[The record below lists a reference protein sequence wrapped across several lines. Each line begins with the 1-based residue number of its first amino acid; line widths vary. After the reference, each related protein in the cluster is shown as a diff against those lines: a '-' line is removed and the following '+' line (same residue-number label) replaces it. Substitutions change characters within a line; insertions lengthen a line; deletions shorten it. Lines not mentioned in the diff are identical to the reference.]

1 MADVINLSD
10 HRRPDEPADSPYDIA
25 LDDEP
30 TPGGQYVDV
39 EPERD
44 ETRRPIVPEHLRT
57 FRGVRGAARRQVDL
71 AVYRAGFHA
80 ARSPRYAALTAFWAV
95 AGAGRLAWRQLRWW
109 WHPELSSMLQE
120 AANQGDYQHGP
131 NVERQLARRR
141 SARGVYLLIEAFA
154 LVAAAQWARLMAPW
168 WQVAALILAA
178 APMLAHFG
186 RPVDRRI
193 VSPAVVT
200 GRHRRIN
207 SDVLLRAYYA
217 AGLGHP
223 DKLDQQVK
231 FGSQMGRDASDT
243 GSQVIVE
250 LPYGKTFEEALKAKD
265 RLASGL
271 DVSVNQVFL
280 TLDPTSNR
288 RHMIFVADRDPL
300 AVPAGL
306 SPLLDGKQRS
316 VWRAAPLGR
325 DERDRAVSLAMMW
338 LSILIGAQPRKGKTF
353 TARQLALFGAM
364 DPWVKLLIADGKNSP
379 DWRAFSH
386 VAHRMVFGTHP
397 GRDGDPVEKLLL
409 MLREIKKHIQ
419 QVNDILSTLPADIC
433 PEGKLTEELA
443 RDRRYPELRVWMLIM
458 EEFQVYYELDDQD
471 ICKEIAGLLSF
482 IIAVGPS
489 AGVIVLSSSQKPSG
503 VGSGNTQRLFMRYRD
518 NHTARF
524 ALKCGS
530 RDVSTAILGTEAY
543 GEGYDASALPSGD
556 LYRGVGYLY
565 GVTDH
570 VPTVRTYFVDQKDA
584 ERIVRRARQLR
595 EQAGLLSGDAAGE
608 TVTRERRDVLAD
620 VASIFNAGEPGLHW
634 EEVAERLRN
643 RMPEHYADID
653 AETISAQMRAVD
665 VASVDVKRAGAAR
678 KGCRADAVR
687 VAMDRR
693 QPA

>member
-1 MADVINLSD
+1 MADVINLD
-10 HRRPDEPADSPYDIA
+10 DRRRTDEPADSPYDIA

-30 TPGGQYVDV
+30 TPGGQFVDV
-39 EPERD
+39 PPEVD
-44 ETRRPIVPEHLRT
+44 ETRRPIVPAHLRT
-57 FRGVRGAARRQVDL
+57 ARGVRHAMRRQVDL
-71 AVYRAGFHA
+71 FLYRAGFHA
-80 ARSPRYAALTAFWAV
+80 ARSPRYALLTAFWAV
-95 AGAGRLAWRQLRWW
+95 VGIGRTGWRMLRWW
-109 WHPELSSMLQE
+109 WHPELSSLLQT
-120 AANQGDYQHGP
+120 AANEGDTSLGP
-131 NVERQLARRR
+131 RIESQLARRR
-141 SARGVYLLIEAFA
+141 VSRGIFLLVGAVF
-154 LVAAAQWARLMAPW
+154 LVAAVRLAPW
-168 WQVAALILAA
+168 WQVVGLLVAASPL
-178 APMLAHFG
+178 LAHFG
-186 RPVDRRI
+186 HPVDRRI

-200 GRHRRIN
+200 ARHRRIN
-207 SDVLLRAYYA
+207 SDILLRAYYA
-217 AGLGHP
+217 AGLGNP
-223 DKLDQQVK
+223 DKEDQQVK

-243 GSQVIVE
+243 GSQVVVE
-250 LPYGKTFEEALKAKD
+250 LPYGRTFEDAIKAKE

-280 TLDPTSNR
+280 TIDPTSHR
-288 RHMIFVADRDPL
+288 SHTIFVADRDPL

-316 VWRAAPLGR
+316 IWRPAPLGR

-353 TARQLALFGAM
+353 TARQLALFAAM
-364 DPWVKLLIADGKNSP
+364 DPWVKILIADGKNSP
-379 DWRAFSH
+379 DWRAF
-386 VAHRMVFGTHP
+386 VKIAHRMVFGTHP
-397 GRDGDPVEKLLL
+397 GRDGDPVEKLLF
-409 MLREIKKHIQ
+409 MLREIKAHIQ

-433 PEGKLTEELA
+433 PEGKLTEALA

-458 EEFQVYYELDDQD
+458 EEFQVYYELDDAD

-503 VGSGNTQRLFMRYRD
+503 VGSGNTQRLFTRYRD

-530 RDVSTAILGTEAY
+530 RTVSEAILGTEAY

-570 VPTVRTYFVDQKDA
+570 VPTVRTYFVTQPDA
-584 ERIVRRARQLR
+584 ERIIRRARQLR
-595 EQAGLLSGDAAGE
+595 DQAGLLSGEAAGE
-608 TVTRERRDVLAD
+608 VVTRERRDVLAD
-620 VASIFNAGEPGLHW
+620 VAAMFQAGEPGLHW
-634 EEVAERLRN
+634 DEVAARLAD

-653 AETISAQMRAVD
+653 AETISAQMRAVG

-687 VAMDRR
+687 SAMDNRR
-693 QPA
+693 PA